1 MKIRGAIRCTEKGC
15 HRLSKGCL
23 CSPKPFLREL
33 SSVGSE
39 RLPYKQRV
47 GGSTP
52 SAPTSIPATYSDA
65 SGFFCDDRE
74 HSSGVQSACLTSR
87 RSAVQICM
95 FPQNE
100 TVCTFADRFFVP
112 GFDLLRFRQ
121 RRQPLCRPLCR
132 SQGKPPKNR
141 APENGKWIC
150 WYDLFVL
157 YLHLQTERGA

>member
-1 MKIRGAIRCTEKGC
+1 M
-15 HRLSKGCL
+15 
-23 CSPKPFLREL
+23 
-33 SSVGSE
+33 
-39 RLPYKQRV
+39 
-47 GGSTP
+47 
-52 SAPTSIPATYSDA
+52 
-65 SGFFCDDRE
+65 
-74 HSSGVQSACLTSR
+74 TSR

-121 RRQPLCRPLCR
+121 RRQRRRPLCR
-132 SQGKPPKNR
+132 SREKPRKNR

-157 YLHLQTERGA
+157 YLHLQTESGSLAQLVQSVCLTSRGSGVRLPQLPPDRRLSMGRRYFFTRFLRTSAPGNGPPPEVCPVSAKHSIRICAIFAV